1 MNINNGLIM
10 KKTIFIGTFI
20 ATFLSSSALSDENKT
35 VFDVYQTSLNTPQY
49 QSMIAA
55 GTKRILELD
64 AQYKQILQDTNVPLA
79 PAPPLATLEIIGVLS
94 NSSGWTYVSNV
105 NDLAHPYN
113 VADIIAIH
121 TIEYGYGQNRIAKFN
136 GSNLVKYDETAI
148 LDSGNVLIGWHY
160 GYSITDWNF
169 MADSGSATYQASS
182 INSPWN
188 TETDSLYIP

>member
-1 MNINNGLIM
+1 M
-10 KKTIFIGTFI
+10 KKMIFVGILF
-20 ATFLSSSALSDENKT
+20 ATFLSNSALSNDNKS
-35 VFDVYQTSLNTPQY
+35 VFEVYQASLNTPQY
-49 QSMIAA
+49 QSMIDQ
-55 GTKRILELD
+55 GNKRILALD
-64 AQYKQILQDTNVPLA
+64 AQYKQILQDTNMPLA
-79 PAPPLATLEIIGVLS
+79 PAPPLTALEIIGVLS
-94 NSSGWTYVSNV
+94 YSSGWTYVSNV
-105 NDLAHPYN
+105 NDLVHPYN

-148 LDSGNVLIGWHY
+148 LDSGNVVIGWHY

-169 MADSGSATYQASS
+169 MADSGSATYQATS